1 MATDAFCPHN
11 GPVSKKRGGRK
22 KSQPGNVAAN
32 NPKARYN
39 YSILDSI
46 EAGIVLT
53 GSEVK
58 SLREGRA
65 SLAEAFAVVRD
76 GEVFLIGMHIP
87 PYGQAGYSQHEPTR
101 KRKLLL
107 HKAQIERLV
116 GKTAEKG
123 LTLVP
128 MKCYFTRGLA
138 KIELGLAKGKRTF
151 DRREDLKAKD
161 AKMAIDRALSRRR

>member
-1 MATDAFCPHN
+1 MP
-11 GPVSKKRGGRK
+11 KKAK
-22 KSQPGNVAAN
+22 KKKKDPEGTVAAS
-32 NPKARYN
+32 NPKARHD
-39 YSILDSI
+39 YSILDSM

-58 SLREGRA
+58 SLRQGRA
-65 SLAEAFAVVRD
+65 SIKEAFAVIQD
-76 GEVFLIGMHIP
+76 GEAYLVNMHIP
-87 PYGQAGYSQHEPTR
+87 PYAQAGYSQHEPTR

-107 HKAQIERLV
+107 HKSEIQRLV

-128 MKCYFTRGLA
+128 LKCYFTHGLA
-138 KIELGLAKGKRTF
+138 KIELGLAKGKKTY

-161 AKMAIDRALSRRR
+161 AKMQVDRAMYRRR